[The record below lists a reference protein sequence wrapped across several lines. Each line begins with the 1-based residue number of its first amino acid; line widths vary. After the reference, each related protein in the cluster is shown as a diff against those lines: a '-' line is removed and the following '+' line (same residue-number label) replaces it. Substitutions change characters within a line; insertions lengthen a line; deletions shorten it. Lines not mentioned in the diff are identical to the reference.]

1 MNTKQETYSP
11 LAERVKELEC
21 LYAIARLSSEQ
32 DLEFDGFLRQVAGL
46 VPAAWRWSRQAG
58 ACIEFDNRRFSGGA
72 ATLDESCCQQ
82 STLIINKVKRGRIVA
97 GYPGVPPLADDAS
110 FLLQEEQRLLDEIAR
125 QVSYV
130 LERIESQ
137 RAREGLQ
144 AQLRHADRLATIGRL
159 ASGLAHEINEP
170 LGCVLGFV
178 QLLLKEE
185 SSSPSAQKD
194 LEKIQAAALQAR
206 DIIRKLMV
214 FARHSPAEHG
224 SFDLNKLI
232 ESSADLWLWRCEDGS
247 IRVAFELDAHLP
259 AVLGNEGQIRQVITN
274 LVINAVQ
281 AMPGG
286 GLLTLATARVEGGVT
301 LSVRDTGMGMTR
313 GIAAKIFDPFFTT
326 KEVDQGMGLGL
337 SVVHGIVSG
346 HEGVISVES
355 EMGQGTTMRVFIPHE
370 RLAAQSDVGDSGER

>member
-1 MNTKQETYSP
+1 MKAERETYSP

-32 DLEFDGFLRQVAGL
+32 STESGGYLQQVAGL
-46 VPAAWRWSRQAG
+46 VPEAWRWSKQAG
-58 ACIEFDNRRFSGGA
+58 ARIEFDDRCFLGGVG
-72 ATLDESCCQQ
+72 TLSESCCQQ
-82 STLIINKVKRGRIVA
+82 SVLVVNQVKRGRILIGYPCAPQVA
-97 GYPGVPPLADDAS
+97 GDAS
-110 FLLQEEQRLLDEIAR
+110 FLLKEKQRLLDEIAR
-125 QVSYV
+125 QVSHV

-137 RAREGLQ
+137 RAHEGLQ

-178 QLLLKEE
+178 QLLLKDGA
-185 SSSPSAQKD
+185 SSPSAQKD
-194 LEKIQAAALQAR
+194 LEKIQTAALQAR

-214 FARHSPAEHG
+214 FARQAPANQG

-232 ESSADLWLWRCEDGS
+232 ESSADLWRWRCEDGS
-247 IRVAFELDAHLP
+247 IRIKFELDSDLP
-259 AVLGNEGQIRQVITN
+259 SVLGNEGQIRQVITN

-286 GLLTLATARVEGGVT
+286 GVLTVVTACVEGGVT
-301 LSVRDTGMGMTR
+301 LSVCDTGMGMTKE
-313 GIAAKIFDPFFTT
+313 IAAKIFDPFYTT

-346 HEGVISVES
+346 HEGLISVES
-355 EMGQGTTMRVFIPHE
+355 EVGQGTTMRVFIPHA
-370 RLAAQSDVGDSGER
+370 RLAGSRTLAHPAGS